1 MNGQTMNFDNY
12 YKYLSTMEAPIMPS
26 ALPKRKINFS
36 NLVKYAKDHNI
47 DIASLSVE
55 EKENII
61 KLFELNKKTDIG
73 FRVALVAPE
82 S

>member
-36 NLVKYAKDHNI
+36 NLVKYAKEQNI
-47 DIASLSVE
+47 DLGSLSFE
-55 EKENII
+55 EKEELI
-61 KLFELNKKTDIG
+61 KVFEDNSK
-73 FRVALVAPE
+73 AA
-82 S
+82 

>member
-36 NLVKYAKDHNI
+36 NLVKYAKEQNI
-47 DIASLSVE
+47 DLGSLSLE
-55 EKENII
+55 EKEELI
-61 KLFELNKKTDIG
+61 KVFEDNSKAAQASACSSTC
-73 FRVALVAPE
+73 R
-82 S
+82 

>member
-55 EKENII
+55 EKEKII